1 MSIDKSLV
9 PVERIEERIYMVRGQ
24 RVMLDAD
31 VARVYGVST
40 KRLNEQVK
48 RNSERFPDDFAFR
61 LTAEEATIL
70 RSQIATSSVN
80 ANRSQFVTGSYG
92 GRRYLPY
99 VFTEHG
105 AIMAATVLNSPRAV
119 AMSVYVVRAFVRL
132 RQTLSLHKDLA
143 HQLAELE
150 HKIEGHD
157 ESIRTLFEAI
167 RQLMMPPE
175 PPRKQIGFHVE
186 EGKAK
191 YAVNRKR

>member
-1 MSIDKSLV
+1 
-9 PVERIEERIYMVRGQ
+9 MVRGQ